1 MLLRRD
7 TKGERGFILDYMI
20 FILCELLSELLCSP
34 YFYKGEEFFV
44 PWLTSLGLDRR
55 HSSASSEPL
64 ECTRY
69 LSLTLALT
77 LTLPLQKCSRPAGV
91 EQEPWRFSPMCMPDT
106 QALRLL
112 APSQHRRASQVTDS
126 QNKKA
131 LQLYAV
137 WLVDIL
143 ATLTD
148 SSKQSPGQ

>member
-64 ECTRY
+64 SLPPS
-69 LSLTLALT
+69 LSLSPVSGGQVSEPVHARQAVCHEA
-77 LTLPLQKCSRPAGV
+77 TLPL
-91 EQEPWRFSPMCMPDT
+91 
-106 QALRLL
+106 LL
-112 APSQHRRASQVTDS
+112 VR
-126 QNKKA
+126 
-131 LQLYAV
+131 
-137 WLVDIL
+137 
-143 ATLTD
+143 
-148 SSKQSPGQ
+148 